1 MNDEFY
7 IPVSFE
13 GRDYNFPARLLN
25 YGYAIK
31 LEVDIEGTT
40 ILFEH
45 DEERNWR
52 ALILLFASVLACFIA
67 VSEVF
72 RCCVVSTALF
82 NIFL

>member
-1 MNDEFY
+1 MNDEFH
-7 IPVSFE
+7 IPISFK

-52 ALILLFASVLACFIA
+52 ALIPFDEIPTAKKTNAALLKA
-67 VSEVF
+67 VAEAIEVI
-72 RCCVVSTALF
+72 TK
-82 NIFL
+82 